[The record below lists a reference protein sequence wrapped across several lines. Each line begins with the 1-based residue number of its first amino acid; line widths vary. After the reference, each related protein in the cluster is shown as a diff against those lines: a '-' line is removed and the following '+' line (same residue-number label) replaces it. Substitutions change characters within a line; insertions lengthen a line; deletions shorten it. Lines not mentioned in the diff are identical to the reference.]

1 MTETAVRP
9 GQQPRSE
16 KASPSFSKSDLSH
29 VKRAQHTARAVPAW
43 PWPPFRLTDRTTCH
57 KWASHQRQTK
67 EDRLVLSCLKCPVSR
82 PSRRRSIRW
91 GHVAKEL
98 GVTLPALRAAIE
110 TERRRGEVDQIERT
124 K

>member
-43 PWPPFRLTDRTTCH
+43 PWPPFRLTDRLTDPAVACP
-57 KWASHQRQTK
+57 
-67 EDRLVLSCLKCPVSR
+67 SCGRTAP
-82 PSRRRSIRW
+82 PNRSW
-91 GHVAKEL
+91 CEHCGSVQ
-98 GVTLPALRAAIE
+98 P
-110 TERRRGEVDQIERT
+110 
-124 K
+124 